1 MSKLTSKL
9 SKREQILE
17 AGVSLLMQYGY
28 HGTGLKRILDEVQIP
43 KGSFYGYF
51 KSKEDFIA
59 EAITYYTEGFLE
71 NLRGF
76 LDNPSDNGFTAL
88 KKFYKSLINTKSN
101 GDFNKRCLHG
111 DMMGEVATV
120 SDKFRDNLFR
130 AVEEYVK
137 LLEAGLESGQAHG
150 ELRKDLSARQMADM
164 LFDSWQG
171 ALLRSKLTR
180 STAPLEE
187 CYEHLFE
194 DYFLV

>member
-1 MSKLTSKL
+1 MSKIPPKL

-71 NLRGF
+71 DLRGF
-76 LDNPSDNGFTAL
+76 LNNPSDNGFVAL
-88 KKFYKSLINTKSN
+88 KKFYRSLINTKSN
-101 GDFNKRCLHG
+101 NDFNKGCLHG
-111 DMMGEVATV
+111 DLMGEVATV
-120 SDKFRDNLFR
+120 SEKFRANLYR
-130 AVEEYVK
+130 AVEDYVK
-137 LLEAGLESGQAHG
+137 LLEGGLKSGQEHG
-150 ELRKDLSARQMADM
+150 QVRNDISARAMADM

-171 ALLRSKLTR
+171 ALLRSKLNQ
-180 STAPLEE
+180 SVAPLEE
-187 CYEHLFE
+187 CYTHLFE

>member
-1 MSKLTSKL
+1 MNKAIL

-59 EAITYYTEGFLE
+59 EAITYYTEGFLSD
-71 NLRGF
+71 LRRF
-76 LDNPSDNGFTAL
+76 LDSRSDNGFTAL
-88 KKFYKSLINTKSN
+88 KKFYKSLISTKSN
-101 GDFNKRCLHG
+101 NDFNKGCLHG

-120 SDKFRDNLFR
+120 SEKFRDNLSR
-130 AVEEYVK
+130 AVESYVT
-137 LLEAGLESGQAHG
+137 LLESGLKSGQEHG
-150 ELRKDLSARQMADM
+150 ELRNDLSARAMADM

-171 ALLRSKLTR
+171 ALLRSKPTR
-180 STAPLEE
+180 SVTPLEE
-187 CYEHLFE
+187 CYAHLFE